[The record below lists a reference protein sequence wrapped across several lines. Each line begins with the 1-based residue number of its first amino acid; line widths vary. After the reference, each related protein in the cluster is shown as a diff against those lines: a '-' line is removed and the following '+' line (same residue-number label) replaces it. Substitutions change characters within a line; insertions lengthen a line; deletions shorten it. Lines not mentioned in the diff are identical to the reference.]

1 MEYLGMSEEII
12 KSKKLLF
19 INNFNYNC
27 FDILYDYIDI
37 EIYYNLLNSV
47 EEFRLKNIWNY
58 TVSKWN
64 NMNNTLKNEKKDKK
78 FINSLYN
85 KKYDQIHI
93 NINSNKIN
101 NQFKLFIDNDLMKA
115 LFTINCIQNYF
126 YK

>member
-1 MEYLGMSEEII
+1 MEYLSISDEII
-12 KSKKLLF
+12 KSKKILF

-27 FDILYDYIDI
+27 FEIIDDYLDI

-64 NMNNTLKNEKKDKK
+64 NMNITLIEKKDKK
-78 FINSLYN
+78 FIKSLYN

-93 NINSNKIN
+93 NINPEKIN
-101 NQFKLFIDNDLMKA
+101 DQFNLFINNDLMKA
-115 LFTINCIQNYF
+115 LFVINCIQNYF